1 MPPIRPRDLPEY
13 ASRAGDPCFPPPYVV
28 DDAGMDIF
36 ICDGDEQALKRL
48 IERALNIPTEQHY
61 RRSDKLHFEL
71 ASRRVGFACIDVRRL
86 RSNPG
91 PDQRV
96 KRVDPLT
103 VNGVYAHQTEVAV
116 MVQIE
121 DNDGQP
127 YWYLPYVL
135 NSHPAAVATGRE
147 IYGYPKQHARFAPD
161 DEPLREGAGPT
172 LFGPNRQ
179 WRNRV
184 VVHAYDLKYED
195 DRDELAE
202 FALTPVLEFRKDD
215 TPEADLA
222 AGRPLEPPAAPAG
235 RSRPDDF
242 QIYPGRPTVA
252 ADAATADGGEAARSS
267 TAATGSASDPEV
279 PQDQAGP
286 DFLDRIRSDVP
297 YVFLRQFRDPERESH
312 ASYQAIVTG
321 RLVPDSADNLRV
333 AEQPER
339 FSVALPWAYN
349 LALAEEI
356 FGYAQRRGKTIP
368 KPVVALLTGENAT
381 FNVLRAQIL
390 WQFGCD
396 NGTDESVSSQ
406 LERRPNELPA
416 RSAGSGS

>member
-1 MPPIRPRDLPEY
+1 
-13 ASRAGDPCFPPPYVV
+13 
-28 DDAGMDIF
+28 MDIF
-36 ICDGDEQALKRL
+36 ICDGDEQALRRL
-48 IERALNIPTEQHY
+48 IERALNIPTERHY

-71 ASRRVGFACIDVRRL
+71 ASRRVGFACIDVRQL
-86 RSNPG
+86 RSKPA
-91 PDQRV
+91 PDQRF
-96 KRVDPLT
+96 KTVDPLP
-103 VNGVYAHQTEVAV
+103 VSGVYAHQTEVAV
-116 MVQIE
+116 MVQIK
-121 DNDGQP
+121 DDDGRP

-135 NSHPAAVATGRE
+135 NSLPAAVATGRE

-161 DEPLREGAGPT
+161 DEPLREGAGPA

-179 WRNRV
+179 WSNHV
-184 VVHAYDLKYED
+184 VVHAYDLKFD
-195 DRDELAE
+195 DDDELAE
-202 FALTPVLEFRKDD
+202 FALTPVLEFRKTD

-222 AGRPLEPPAAPAG
+222 GGRPLEPPAAPAG

-252 ADAATADGGEAARSS
+252 DGAATADCGDGATSS

-297 YVFLRQFRDPERESH
+297 YVFLRQFRDPERESY

-321 RLVPDSADNLRV
+321 RLVPDSADNLRL
-333 AEQPER
+333 ASPEK

-356 FGYAQRRGKTIP
+356 FGDRQRRGETIP
-368 KPVVALLTGENAT
+368 KPVVGLLTGENAT
-381 FNVLRAQIL
+381 FNVLRAQVL
-390 WQFGCD
+390 WQFSCD
-396 NGTDESVSSQ
+396 DGIDGSVSSQ
-406 LERRPNELPA
+406 LERRHNELPA
-416 RSAGSGS
+416 RSADAQP